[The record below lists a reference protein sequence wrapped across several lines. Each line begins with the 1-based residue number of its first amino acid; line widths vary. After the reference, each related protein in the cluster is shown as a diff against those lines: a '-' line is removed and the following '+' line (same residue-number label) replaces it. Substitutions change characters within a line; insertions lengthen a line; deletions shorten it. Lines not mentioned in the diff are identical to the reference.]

1 MNTRGAKLQ
10 EFVEVL
16 KLNGH
21 KTFSNPQLRKG
32 IKKYF
37 GIRDSLVAEYIHDLV
52 KLGLIENDGESGM
65 KLIENMAG
73 PVAKAGEA
81 KQCVGEKKVSG
92 ETPAR
97 SDRGPGF

>member
-1 MNTRGAKLQ
+1 MNTRGAQLQ

-37 GIRDSLVAEYIHDLV
+37 GIRDKLVAEYIGDLV
-52 KLGLIENDGESGM
+52 KLGLIENVAEGGW
-65 KLIENMAG
+65 KLTE
-73 PVAKAGEA
+73 
-81 KQCVGEKKVSG
+81 CVGKKKS
-92 ETPAR
+92 
-97 SDRGPGF
+97 